1 MVRLPAPSFRR
12 ISAAKMTFMR
22 VPAFSLLL
30 LIAAALVPAP
40 ASAQSWFPWF
50 GGGYRP
56 TDHPVPGG
64 VFDSLRPG
72 GVAPAKPGTAPT
84 DANAGADAAKP
95 VETPPPYEG
104 DFSRLAE
111 ILGALHYLGPLC
123 GEKEKER
130 WRGEMQG
137 LLESEQPS
145 ANRRDRLVGSFN
157 RGYQSYAQTY
167 RNCTPAA
174 DLVIRRYL
182 DEGAKLSRDIATR
195 YGN

>member
-1 MVRLPAPSFRR
+1 MVL
-12 ISAAKMTFMR
+12 MR
-22 VPAFSLLL
+22 VLTVSLLL
-30 LIAAALVPAP
+30 LVAAAIVPAP

-56 TDHPVPGG
+56 SRPVPGG
-64 VFDSLRPG
+64 VFETLRPFG
-72 GVAPAKPGTAPT
+72 APGQNPPAAKKDAKAT
-84 DANAGADAAKP
+84 DAAAKP
-95 VETPPPYEG
+95 TDIPPPYEG

-145 ANRRDRLVGSFN
+145 ADRRDRLVGSFN
-157 RGYQSYAQTY
+157 RGYQAYEQTY
-167 RNCTPAA
+167 RNCTSAA

>member
-1 MVRLPAPSFRR
+1 MV
-12 ISAAKMTFMR
+12 FMR
-22 VPAFSLLL
+22 VPAISLLL
-30 LIAAALVPAP
+30 LIAAAFQPAP

-56 TDHPVPGG
+56 TSRPVPGG

-72 GVAPAKPGTAPT
+72 GIPQAKPGALPT
-84 DANAGADAAKP
+84 DAKPDAGKP
-95 VETPPPYEG
+95 AEVPPPYEG

-145 ANRRDRLVGSFN
+145 ADRRDRLVGSFN
-157 RGYQSYAQTY
+157 RGYQSYEQTY

-182 DEGAKLSRDIATR
+182 DEGARLSRDIATR

>member
-1 MVRLPAPSFRR
+1 MARLPAPLFRR
-12 ISAAKMTFMR
+12 ISTAKMVFMR
-22 VPAFSLLL
+22 VRTLSFLL
-30 LIAAALVPAP
+30 LIAATLVPAP

-56 TDHPVPGG
+56 SRPVPGG
-64 VFDSLRPG
+64 VFDTLRPFG
-72 GVAPAKPGTAPT
+72 APGVNPPAAKK
-84 DANAGADAAKP
+84 DANAPNAAKP
-95 VETPPPYEG
+95 TDTPPPYEG

-137 LLESEQPS
+137 LLESEQPTTD
-145 ANRRDRLVGSFN
+145 RRDRLVGSFN
-157 RGYQSYAQTY
+157 RGYQSYEQTY

-182 DEGAKLSRDIATR
+182 DEGARLSRDIATR

>member
-1 MVRLPAPSFRR
+1 M
-12 ISAAKMTFMR
+12 MFMR
-22 VPAFSLLL
+22 VSTASLLL
-30 LIAAALVPAP
+30 LIAVALMPEP

-56 TDHPVPGG
+56 SRPGG
-64 VFDSLRPG
+64 VFDTLRPWG
-72 GVAPAKPGTAPT
+72 APAPTKPGAASK
-84 DANAGADAAKP
+84 DAKQPDAAAKP
-95 VETPPPYEG
+95 TETPPPYEG

-137 LLESEQPS
+137 LLETEQPS
-145 ANRRDRLVGSFN
+145 ADRRDRLVGSFN
-157 RGYQSYAQTY
+157 RGYQSYEQTY
-167 RNCTPAA
+167 RNCTAAA
-174 DLVIRRYL
+174 DVAIHRFL
-182 DEGAKLSRDIATR
+182 DEGARLSRDIATR